1 MKVERTAI
9 VPHAVDKMFELV
21 ARVEDYPKFLPWCSD
36 ARILE
41 RKSEVV
47 QARVFMNYLMVKQS
61 FTTENREIKNQSI
74 HIDLLDGPFRYLK
87 GFWQFKEI
95 KGLGCHIHLYL
106 EYAVVQRLF
115 ANVLGSVFD
124 TIAHTLMDAFIK
136 EAERRYG

>member
-47 QARVFMNYLMVKQS
+47 QALS
-61 FTTENREIKNQSI
+61 LI
-74 HIDLLDGPFRYLK
+74 HI
-87 GFWQFKEI
+87 
-95 KGLGCHIHLYL
+95 
-106 EYAVVQRLF
+106 
-115 ANVLGSVFD
+115 
-124 TIAHTLMDAFIK
+124 
-136 EAERRYG
+136 